1 MIWKYKIFAIIIAF
15 MYYDRYLSKLKD
27 LQSPLHKSPFH
38 HSRFQ
43 RIKISLV
50 STKIIVWCDYHSAVW
65 IALIWHEMQI
75 NYSPLRRYSL
85 KRTIRSYLILSG
97 QSVHLHTFV
106 VWYDRQMNFS
116 QNWRDLSI
124 FRSPS
129 PSCYTSSLSNKIRI
143 RLRQA
148 DRNNIWLKRIN
159 ALHRNIL
166 RKYLPSLIN
175 LQISNILYL
184 YFTWNETGATILSN
198 AISYSYEARSKLEW
212 VTSLVILRST
222 CGWAS
227 LPSNT
232 LYSPTRT
239 NRLDGAT
246 SYDLLKN

>member
-1 MIWKYKIFAIIIAF
+1 
-15 MYYDRYLSKLKD
+15 
-27 LQSPLHKSPFH
+27 
-38 HSRFQ
+38 
-43 RIKISLV
+43 
-50 STKIIVWCDYHSAVW
+50 
-65 IALIWHEMQI
+65 MQI
-75 NYSPLRRYSL
+75 NHIPRSRHLLR
-85 KRTIRSYLILSG
+85 RTIRLYLVLSR

-106 VWYDRQMNFS
+106 VWYDRQMNLS

-124 FRSPS
+124 FRSSS

-159 ALHRNIL
+159 SLHRNIL
-166 RKYLPSLIN
+166 DQYLPSLIIDCQY
-175 LQISNILYL
+175 LILIL

-198 AISYSYEARSKLEW
+198 AISYSYEALSKLEW

-246 SYDLLKN
+246 SYEVLQN